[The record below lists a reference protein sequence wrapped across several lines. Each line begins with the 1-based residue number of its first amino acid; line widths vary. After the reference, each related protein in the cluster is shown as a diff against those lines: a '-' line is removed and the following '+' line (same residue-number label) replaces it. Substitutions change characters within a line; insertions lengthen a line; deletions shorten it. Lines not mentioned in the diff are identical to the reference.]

1 MENRENQTNN
11 TDEMVTISR
20 AEYEQL
26 RQEKAQ
32 MESTRVRLEAERIK
46 LEAEHARLEAK
57 LATLEQ
63 EQAQVI
69 TSLTLQNEWLLE
81 QLKLSKKKLFGRS
94 SEQAEQLVMDQ
105 LSLTMNEAEAYIFGM
120 NSAGKAPV
128 TVKAYERKRQ
138 SGNVLDVVPEGT
150 PAEVVEHRLPENER
164 ICSACGSEM
173 VEIGKEVRRSLMMK
187 PAEFWVRED
196 VYYTYACKNCE
207 QETGEANIVKAAKE
221 PALLPGS
228 FASAEAVAHI
238 MTQKFVMYSPLYR
251 LQQEFERQ
259 GLKLSR
265 QTMANWLLNTSEK
278 WLRPVY
284 DTLREQLCREPVLH
298 ADETTLQVLKEP
310 GRSSTSK
317 SYMWLYRTSGCTKQA
332 IVLYEY
338 QPTRKAEHAEYF
350 LQGFSGWLHA
360 DGYQGYHRLP
370 GSIRVVGCWAH
381 ARRKFDE
388 ALQTLPKEMQKD
400 SPAAIG
406 ECYCSRLFKLEQAFA
421 ELTPEERYEKRL
433 EQAKPVLDAL
443 LSWAN
448 EMQAKTAPKSA
459 LGRAIHYLLEQWPY
473 LTRYLEDGRL
483 ELSNNRAERSIKPFV
498 MGRKNWLFANTPGG
512 AQASSVIYSL
522 IETAKEN
529 GLDPYRYL
537 LWLLQNAPGLSETDE
552 AWAEKLL
559 PARARKNAI
568 CRKNR

>member
-1 MENRENQTNN
+1 MQTSNPA
-11 TDEMVTISR
+11 EMVTISR

-26 RQEKAQ
+26 QLEKA
-32 MESTRVRLEAERIK
+32 RN
-46 LEAEHARLEAK
+46 AK
-57 LATLEQ
+57 LKAKFAAREQ

-94 SEQAEQLVMDQ
+94 SEQAEQMVMEQ
-105 LSLTMNEAEAYIFGM
+105 LSFTYNEAEA
-120 NSAGKAPV
+120 SASGTKAAAEKPV
-128 TVKAYERKRQ
+128 AVKAHERKRQ
-138 SGNVLDVVPEGT
+138 SGNVLDVVPEGART
-150 PAEVVEHRLPENER
+150 EVVEHRLPENER
-164 ICSACGSEM
+164 ICSACGSEL
-173 VEIGKEVRRSLMMK
+173 VEIGKEVRRTLQMK
-187 PAEFWVRED
+187 PAEFWIRED

-221 PALLPGS
+221 PALLPDS
-228 FASAEAVAHI
+228 FASAEAVAYLAA
-238 MTQKFVMYSPLYR
+238 QKFVMHSPLYW
-251 LQQEFERQ
+251 LEQEFNRQ

-265 QTMANWLLNTSEK
+265 QTMANWLLKASEK
-278 WLRPVY
+278 WLQPVY
-284 DTLREQLCREPVLH
+284 DVLHEQLCREPVLH

-317 SYMWLYRTSGCTKQA
+317 SYMWLYRTSGCAKQS

-338 QPTRKAEHAEYF
+338 QPTRKAEHAEAF
-350 LQGFSGWLHA
+350 LKGFSGWLHA

-370 GSIRVVGCWAH
+370 GNIRVVGCWAH

-406 ECYCSRLFKLEQAFA
+406 ECDCSRLFKLEQALA

-433 EQAKPVLDAL
+433 EQEKPVLDAL
-443 LSWAN
+443 LSWTN
-448 EMQAKTAPKSA
+448 EMQAKTAPKFA
-459 LGRAIHYLLEQWPY
+459 LGKAIHYLQEQWPY

-483 ELSNNRAERSIKPFV
+483 ELSNNRAERSMKPFV
-498 MGRKNWLFANTPGG
+498 MGGKNWLFANTPGG

-537 LWLLQNAPGLSETDE
+537 LWLLQNAPQLSKTDE

-559 PARARKNAI
+559 PANAPEE
-568 CRKNR
+568 CYMPHK

>member
-1 MENRENQTNN
+1 MENREIQTSN
-11 TDEMVTISR
+11 TEEMVTISR
-20 AEYEQL
+20 AEYERLQ
-26 RQEKAQ
+26 QENAQ
-32 MESTRVRLEAERIK
+32 
-46 LEAEHARLEAK
+46 LEAK
-57 LATLEQ
+57 FAAREQ

-105 LSLTMNEAEAYIFGM
+105 LSLTYNELEAYIFGM

-128 TVKAYERKRQ
+128 TVKAHERKRQ
-138 SGNVLDVVPEGT
+138 SGSVLDIVPEGT
-150 PAEVVEHRLPENER
+150 PTEVVEHRLPEEKLV
-164 ICSACGSEM
+164 CEACGNQM
-173 VEIGKEVRRSLMMK
+173 VEIGKEVHRSLQMK
-187 PAEFWVRED
+187 PAQFWIRED

-207 QETGEANIVKAAKE
+207 QETGEANIAKAAKE

-228 FASAEAVAHI
+228 FASAEAVAYLA
-238 MTQKFVMYSPLYR
+238 TQKFVMYSPLYR
-251 LQQEFERQ
+251 LEQEFNRQ

-265 QTMANWLLNTSEK
+265 QTMSNWLLNTSEK

-284 DTLREQLCREPVLH
+284 DVLREQLCRELVLH

-317 SYMWLYRTSGCTKQA
+317 SYMWLYRTSGCAKQA
-332 IVLYEY
+332 VVLYEY
-338 QPTRKAEHAEYF
+338 QSTRKAEHAEAF
-350 LQGFSGWLHA
+350 LKGFSGWLHA
-360 DGYQGYHRLP
+360 DGYQGYHKLP
-370 GSIRVVGCWAH
+370 ENIRVVGCWAH

-400 SPAAIG
+400 APAAIG
-406 ECYCSRLFKLEQAFA
+406 ECYCSRLFKLEEAFA
-421 ELTPEERYEKRL
+421 ELTPEERYKKRL
-433 EQAKPVLDAL
+433 EQEKPVLDAL

-448 EMQAKTAPKSA
+448 EMQVKTAPKSA
-459 LGRAIHYLLEQWPY
+459 MGRAIHYLLEQWPY

-512 AQASSVIYSL
+512 AQASAVIYSL

-537 LWLLQNAPGLSETDE
+537 LWILQNAPGLSETDE
-552 AWAEKLL
+552 AWAEQFT
-559 PARARKNAI
+559 PANAPQECKI
-568 CRKNR
+568 PQK

>member
-1 MENRENQTNN
+1 MQTSN
-11 TDEMVTISR
+11 TEEMVTISR
-20 AEYEQL
+20 AEYERLQ
-26 RQEKAQ
+26 QEKA
-32 MESTRVRLEAERIK
+32 RNAK
-46 LEAEHARLEAK
+46 LEAKFAAR
-57 LATLEQ
+57 EQ

-94 SEQAEQLVMDQ
+94 SEQAEQMVMDQ
-105 LSLTMNEAEAYIFGM
+105 LSLTMNEVEAYIFGM

-128 TVKAYERKRQ
+128 AVKAHERKRQ

-150 PAEVVEHRLPENER
+150 PTEVVEHRLPEDER
-164 ICSACGSEM
+164 ICSACGSKL

-187 PAEFWVRED
+187 PAKFWVRED

-207 QETGEANIVKAAKE
+207 QETGEANIVKAARG

-238 MTQKFVMYSPLYR
+238 VIQKFVMYSPLYR
-251 LQQEFERQ
+251 LEQEFNRQ
-259 GLKLSR
+259 GLRLSR
-265 QTMANWLLNTSEK
+265 QTMANWLLNISEK

-317 SYMWLYRTSGCTKQA
+317 SYMWLYRTSGCAKQS

-338 QPTRKAEHAEYF
+338 QPTRKAEHAEAF
-350 LQGFSGWLHA
+350 LKGFSGWLHA
-360 DGYQGYHRLP
+360 DGYQGYHKLP
-370 GSIRVVGCWAH
+370 ENIRVVGCWAH

-433 EQAKPVLDAL
+433 EQEKPVLDAL

-448 EMQAKTAPKSA
+448 EMQANTAPKSA

-498 MGRKNWLFANTPGG
+498 MGRKNWLFANTLGG
-512 AQASSVIYSL
+512 AQASAVIYSL

-537 LWLLQNAPGLSETDE
+537 LWVLQNAPQLSETDA
-552 AWAEKLL
+552 AWAEQFT
-559 PARARKNAI
+559 PANAPQECKI
-568 CRKNR
+568 PQK

>member
-1 MENRENQTNN
+1 MQTSNTEEME
-11 TDEMVTISR
+11 TISR
-20 AEYEQL
+20 AEYERLQ
-26 RQEKAQ
+26 QEKA
-32 MESTRVRLEAERIK
+32 RNAK
-46 LEAEHARLEAK
+46 LEAKFAAR
-57 LATLEQ
+57 EQ

-94 SEQAEQLVMDQ
+94 SEQAEQMVMDQ
-105 LSLTMNEAEAYIFGM
+105 LNLTYNEVEAYIFGM

-128 TVKAYERKRQ
+128 AVKAHERKRQ
-138 SGNVLDVVPEGT
+138 FGNVLDVVPEGT
-150 PAEVVEHRLPENER
+150 PTEVVEHRLPENELT
-164 ICSACGSEM
+164 CSACGSQM
-173 VEIGKEVRRSLMMK
+173 VEIGKEVRRTLQMK

-228 FASAEAVAHI
+228 FASAEAVAYL
-238 MTQKFVMYSPLYR
+238 TAQKFVMYSPLYR

-265 QTMANWLLNTSEK
+265 QTMANWLLNISEK

-284 DTLREQLCREPVLH
+284 DVLREQLCRESVLH

-317 SYMWLYRTSGCTKQA
+317 SYMWLYRTSGCAKQA
-332 IVLYEY
+332 VVLYEY
-338 QPTRKAEHAEYF
+338 QPTRKAEHAEAF
-350 LQGFSGWLHA
+350 LKGFSGWLHA
-360 DGYQGYHRLP
+360 DGYQGYHKLP
-370 GSIRVVGCWAH
+370 GNIRVVGCWAH

-433 EQAKPVLDAL
+433 EQEKPVLDAL

-512 AQASSVIYSL
+512 AQASAVIYSL

-529 GLDPYRYL
+529 KLDPYKYL
-537 LWLLQNAPGLSETDE
+537 LWVLQSAPGLSETDA
-552 AWAEKLL
+552 AWAEQFT
-559 PARARKNAI
+559 PANAPQEYKI
-568 CRKNR
+568 PQK

>member
-1 MENRENQTNN
+1 MKTLAFCRILWYNVYMENREMQTSN
-11 TDEMVTISR
+11 TEEMVTISR
-20 AEYEQL
+20 AEYERLQ
-26 RQEKAQ
+26 QEKA
-32 MESTRVRLEAERIK
+32 RNAK
-46 LEAEHARLEAK
+46 LEAKFAAR
-57 LATLEQ
+57 EQ

-94 SEQAEQLVMDQ
+94 SEQAEQMVMDQ
-105 LSLTMNEAEAYIFGM
+105 LSLTYNELEAYTFGT
-120 NSAGKAPV
+120 KAATEKQI
-128 TVKAYERKRQ
+128 TVKAHERKRQ

-150 PAEVVEHRLPENER
+150 PTEVVEHRLPENELT
-164 ICSACGSEM
+164 CSACGSKL

-187 PAEFWVRED
+187 PAKFWVRED
-196 VYYTYACKNCE
+196 AYYTYACKNCE

-228 FASAEAVAHI
+228 FASAEAVAYLAA
-238 MTQKFVMYSPLYR
+238 QKFVMYSPLYR
-251 LQQEFERQ
+251 LEQEFNRQ
-259 GLKLSR
+259 GLRLSR

-284 DTLREQLCREPVLH
+284 DALHEQLCREPVLH

-317 SYMWLYRTSGCTKQA
+317 SYMWLYRTSGCAKQA
-332 IVLYEY
+332 VVLYEY
-338 QPTRKAEHAEYF
+338 QPTRKAEHAEHF
-350 LQGFSGWLHA
+350 LKGFSGWLHA
-360 DGYQGYHRLP
+360 DGYQGYHKLP
-370 GSIRVVGCWAH
+370 ENIRVVGCWAH

-473 LTRYLEDGRL
+473 LARYLEDGRL

-512 AQASSVIYSL
+512 AQASAVIYSL

-537 LWLLQNAPGLSETDE
+537 LWVLQNAPQLSETDE
-552 AWAEKLL
+552 TWAEKLL
-559 PARARKNAI
+559 PARAPKE
-568 CRKNR
+568 CYMPHK

>member
-1 MENRENQTNN
+1 MKTLAFCRVLWYNVCMENREMRTSN
-11 TDEMVTISR
+11 TEEMVTISR
-20 AEYEQL
+20 AEYE
-26 RQEKAQ
+26 RF
-32 MESTRVRLEAERIK
+32 
-46 LEAEHARLEAK
+46 
-57 LATLEQ
+57 Q

-94 SEQAEQLVMDQ
+94 SEQAEQMVMEQ
-105 LSLTMNEAEAYIFGM
+105 LSFTYNEAEAYV
-120 NSAGKAPV
+120 SSTKAAAEKPV
-128 TVKAYERKRQ
+128 AVKAHERKRQ

-150 PAEVVEHRLPENER
+150 RTEVVEHRLPENER
-164 ICSACGSEM
+164 ICAACGSEL
-173 VEIGKEVRRSLMMK
+173 VEIGKDVRRTLQMK

-228 FASAEAVAHI
+228 FASAEAVAYLAA
-238 MTQKFVMYSPLYR
+238 QKFVMHSPLYR
-251 LQQEFERQ
+251 LEQEFNRQ

-265 QTMANWLLNTSEK
+265 QTMANWLLKASEK

-284 DTLREQLCREPVLH
+284 DVLHEQLCREPVLH

-317 SYMWLYRTSGCTKQA
+317 SYMWLYRTSGCAKQA

-338 QPTRKAEHAEYF
+338 QPTRKAEHAEAF
-350 LQGFSGWLHA
+350 LKGFSGWLHA
-360 DGYQGYHRLP
+360 DSYQGYHKLP
-370 GSIRVVGCWAH
+370 GNIRVVGCWAH

-388 ALQTLPKEMQKD
+388 ALGTLPQEKRKD
-400 SPAAIG
+400 SPAAMG
-406 ECYCSRLFKLEQAFA
+406 ECYCSQLFKLEQALA

-433 EQAKPVLDAL
+433 EQEKPVLDAL

-448 EMQAKTAPKSA
+448 EMQTKTAPKSA
-459 LGRAIHYLLEQWPY
+459 LGKAIHYLQEQWPY
-473 LTRYLEDGRL
+473 LTRHLEDGRL

-512 AQASSVIYSL
+512 AQASSMIYSL

-537 LWLLQNAPGLSETDE
+537 LWLLQNAPQLSETDE

-559 PARARKNAI
+559 PANAPEE
-568 CRKNR
+568 CYVLQNN

>member
-1 MENRENQTNN
+1 MQTSN
-11 TDEMVTISR
+11 TEEMVTISR
-20 AEYEQL
+20 AEYERLQ
-26 RQEKAQ
+26 QEKA
-32 MESTRVRLEAERIK
+32 RNAK
-46 LEAEHARLEAK
+46 LEAK
-57 LATLEQ
+57 LAAREQ

-94 SEQAEQLVMDQ
+94 SEQAAQLVMDQ
-105 LSLTMNEAEAYIFGM
+105 LSLTMNEVEAYIFGM

-128 TVKAYERKRQ
+128 AVKAHERKRQ

-150 PAEVVEHRLPENER
+150 PTEVVEHRLPEDER
-164 ICSACGSEM
+164 ICSVCGSEM

-207 QETGEANIVKAAKE
+207 QETGEANIVKAVKE
-221 PALLPGS
+221 PSLLPGS
-228 FASAEAVAHI
+228 FASAEAVAYLA
-238 MTQKFVMYSPLYR
+238 TQKFVMYSPLYR
-251 LQQEFERQ
+251 LEQEFNRQ
-259 GLKLSR
+259 GLRLSR
-265 QTMANWLLNTSEK
+265 QTMANWLLNISEK

-284 DTLREQLCREPVLH
+284 DVLREQLCRESVLH
-298 ADETTLQVLKEP
+298 ADETTLQVLKET

-338 QPTRKAEHAEYF
+338 QPTRKAEHAEAF
-350 LQGFSGWLHA
+350 LKGFSGWLHA
-360 DGYQGYHRLP
+360 DGYQGYHKLP
-370 GSIRVVGCWAH
+370 ENIRVVGCWAH

-433 EQAKPVLDAL
+433 EQEKPVLDAL

-448 EMQAKTAPKSA
+448 ETQAKTAPKSA

-512 AQASSVIYSL
+512 AQASAVIYSL

-529 GLDPYRYL
+529 KLDPYKYL
-537 LWLLQNAPGLSETDE
+537 LWVLQSAPGLSQADE
-552 AWAEKLL
+552 FWAEKLL
-559 PARARKNAI
+559 PANAPQE
-568 CRKNR
+568 CHVPQ

>member
-1 MENRENQTNN
+1 M
-11 TDEMVTISR
+11 TISR

-26 RQEKAQ
+26 QQEKAQ

-57 LATLEQ
+57 LATIEQ

-187 PAEFWVRED
+187 PAKFWVRED

-207 QETGEANIVKAAKE
+207 QETGEANIVKTAKE

-228 FASAEAVAHI
+228 FASAEAVAYLA
-238 MTQKFVMYSPLYR
+238 TQKFVMYSPLYR
-251 LQQEFERQ
+251 LEQEFNRQ

-265 QTMANWLLNTSEK
+265 QTLANWLLNTSEK

-284 DTLREQLCREPVLH
+284 DTLREQLCKEPVLH

-310 GRSSTSK
+310 GRPSTSK
-317 SYMWLYRTSGCTKQA
+317 SYMGLYRTSGCAKQA
-332 IVLYEY
+332 VVLYEY
-338 QPTRKAEHAEYF
+338 QSTRKAEHAEAF
-350 LQGFSGWLHA
+350 LKGFSGWLHA
-360 DGYQGYHRLP
+360 DGYQGYHKLP
-370 GSIRVVGCWAH
+370 ENIRVVGCWAH

-512 AQASSVIYSL
+512 AQASAVIYSL
-522 IETAKEN
+522 METAKEN
-529 GLDPYRYL
+529 KLAPYKYL
-537 LWLLQNAPGLSETDE
+537 LWVLQSAPGLSQADE
-552 AWAEKLL
+552 FWTEKLL
-559 PARARKNAI
+559 PARAPEECYMPHK
-568 CRKNR
+568 

>member
-1 MENRENQTNN
+1 M
-11 TDEMVTISR
+11 TISR
-20 AEYEQL
+20 AEYERLQ
-26 RQEKAQ
+26 QENAQ
-32 MESTRVRLEAERIK
+32 
-46 LEAEHARLEAK
+46 LEAK
-57 LATLEQ
+57 FAAREQ

-94 SEQAEQLVMDQ
+94 SEQAKQMVMDQ
-105 LSLTMNEAEAYIFGM
+105 LSLTMNEVEAYIFGM

-128 TVKAYERKRQ
+128 AVKAHERKRQ
-138 SGNVLDVVPEGT
+138 FGNVLDVVPEGT
-150 PAEVVEHRLPENER
+150 PTEAVEHRLPENELT
-164 ICSACGSEM
+164 CSACGSKL
-173 VEIGKEVRRSLMMK
+173 VEIGKEVRHSLMMK
-187 PAEFWVRED
+187 PAKFWVRED

-228 FASAEAVAHI
+228 FASAEAVAYLA
-238 MTQKFVMYSPLYR
+238 TQKFVMYSPLYR
-251 LQQEFERQ
+251 LEQEFNRQ
-259 GLKLSR
+259 GLRLSR
-265 QTMANWLLNTSEK
+265 QTMANWLLNISEK
-278 WLRPVY
+278 WLRPIY
-284 DTLREQLCREPVLH
+284 DTLCEQLCRESVLH
-298 ADETTLQVLKEP
+298 ADETTLQVLKEL

-317 SYMWLYRTSGCTKQA
+317 SYMWLYRTSGCAKQA
-332 IVLYEY
+332 VVLYEY
-338 QPTRKAEHAEYF
+338 QPTRKAEHAEAF
-350 LQGFSGWLHA
+350 LKGFSGWLHA
-360 DGYQGYHRLP
+360 DGYQGYHKLP
-370 GSIRVVGCWAH
+370 ENIRVVGCWAH

-473 LTRYLEDGRL
+473 LARYLEDGRL

-498 MGRKNWLFANTPGG
+498 MGRKNWLFANMPGG
-512 AQASSVIYSL
+512 AQASAMIYSL
-522 IETAKEN
+522 METAKEN
-529 GLDPYRYL
+529 GLDPYQYL
-537 LWLLQNAPGLSETDE
+537 LWILQTAPQLSETNK
-552 AWAEKLL
+552 AWAESLL
-559 PARARKNAI
+559 PANAPEE
-568 CRKNR
+568 CYMSHK